1 MKIRKLVVGTILSL
15 GLFAS
20 GVVVG
25 QNVSAHRY
33 PNLFAAQSFIE
44 QAIDK
49 ISVAQRENEFDLG
62 GHGNKAKDLLNQ
74 AYQEVKLASR
84 AEGHR

>member
-25 QNVSAHRY
+25 QNVSANRH
-33 PNLFAAQSFIE
+33 PNLYAAQSFIE
-44 QAIDK
+44 QAIGK
-49 ISVAQRENEFDLG
+49 ISDAQRANEFDLG
-62 GHGNKAKDLLNQ
+62 GHGNRAKDLLNQ
-74 AYQEVKLASR
+74 AYQEVKLAAR
-84 AEGHR
+84 ASDHR

>member
-1 MKIRKLVVGTILSL
+1 MKINKLVLGTILSL
-15 GLFAS
+15 GVFAS

-25 QNVSAHRY
+25 QNVNPNRH
-33 PNLFAAQSFIE
+33 PNLFAAQSLIE

-84 AEGHR
+84 AEGHH